1 MEIPYASHIQIKLL
15 GGSNAS
21 IRFNGAPNLVRRPLT
36 IETKLSTL
44 PVNVHG
50 RLNILRLKQDFSY
63 TEDLGY
69 KDGIGLYLLYV
80 SPEELRELREI
91 YVDKRF
97 WIKEPKVTS

>member
-1 MEIPYASHIQIKLL
+1 LL

-21 IRFNGAPNLVRRPLT
+21 IRFNGPPNLVRRPLT

-63 TEDLGY
+63 SDELGY
-69 KDGIGLYLLYV
+69 KDGIGSYLLYV
-80 SPEELRELREI
+80 SPEELKELREI
-91 YVDKRF
+91 YIDKRF
-97 WIKEPKVTS
+97 WVKDKKVNS